1 MQFPRAL
8 AVALLVATAGLPLAA
23 GRPDIPPDPREFLR
37 VTGEF
42 TGAELDTIER
52 GGAVARVLDTERR
65 EVAVVG
71 AIRIHAPVDRI
82 LAHYRDVSQMA
93 ESAAVLQVGT
103 FSSPPRLDDLQPL
116 VMEAYD
122 LETIREC
129 TPGDCGVRLSAA
141 QMSRFDR
148 EVQWNAPDWQ
158 IRAGSSWRRML
169 VEYAGGYLTRGDSAL
184 AEYRNKAEP
193 LQVAQELDILF
204 GQSAFF
210 KSAAPEFL
218 RFAEEFPRGRPP
230 HTDDLLYW
238 TKDDFGIRPVI
249 SMTHLMLHKAAPD
262 PPHGRPLAM
271 IAAKQ
276 IYATHYFDAGL
287 GLTAVY
293 AHPSGGVL
301 IVSQNRVRTRSLA
314 PLMRAFVRST
324 VRSRSR
330 AGMEKVL
337 RSMKAKLEQDAMKTG
352 GSAPV
357 TREVRRW
364 R

>member
-1 MQFPRAL
+1 MPLRRTVLVVIL
-8 AVALLVATAGLPLAA
+8 AAMSGLPTEARRPGTQA
-23 GRPDIPPDPREFLR
+23 GPREFLR
-37 VTGEF
+37 TAGEF
-42 TGAELDTIER
+42 TPAELQTIER

-71 AIRIHAPVDRI
+71 AVRIDAPVDRV
-82 LAHYRDVSQMA
+82 LAHYRNVSLLA

-103 FSSPPRLDDLQPL
+103 FSTPPRVEDLQPL
-116 VMEAYD
+116 AMETYD

-129 TPGDCGVRLSAA
+129 TPGDCGVRLSADHMA
-141 QMSRFDR
+141 RFAR
-148 EVQWNAPDWQ
+148 EVPWNAPDWQ
-158 IRAGSSWRRML
+158 SRAGASWRRML
-169 VEYAGGYLTRGDSAL
+169 VEYAAAYLTGGDATL

-193 LQVAQELDILF
+193 LRVSQELDILF

-218 RFAEEFPRGRPP
+218 RFAEDFPRARPAN
-230 HTDDLLYW
+230 TDDLLYW
-238 TKDDFGIRPVI
+238 SKDDFGIRPVI
-249 SMTHLMLHKAAPD
+249 SITHLMLHRS
-262 PPHGRPLAM
+262 PPGRERERPLAM

-293 AHPSGGVL
+293 GHPAGGVL
-301 IVSQNRVRTRSLA
+301 VVSQNRVRTRSLA

-330 AGMEKVL
+330 SGMEKVL
-337 RSMKAKLEQDAMKTG
+337 RSTKARLEQSTMKTG
-352 GSAPV
+352 TGGSSEV
-357 TREVRRW
+357 TGW